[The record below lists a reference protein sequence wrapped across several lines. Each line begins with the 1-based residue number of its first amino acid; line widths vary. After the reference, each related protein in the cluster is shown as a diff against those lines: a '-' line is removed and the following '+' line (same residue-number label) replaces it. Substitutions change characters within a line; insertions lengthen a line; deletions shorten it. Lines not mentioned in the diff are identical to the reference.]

1 MGADNG
7 RSNGGKRLLLVE
19 DESRIADFLVR
30 QFAPLGVDVTVAED
44 GEVAVFL
51 ASTEVFDAVVL
62 DLGLP
67 RLPGTEVLRF
77 LRAECPATPV
87 IVLTACDEP
96 ECREAAMG
104 SGASAYVTKPFA
116 FEELCARVQASMVG
130 VPRPS
135 ALDVDAPLPSPVQS
149 AFRPQIWVL
158 TDRRYLKQR
167 MPGALIAWLEEHGH
181 AVRMVVADD
190 GSRVSLLAPGDG
202 VVSAWTGLRPDD
214 VVVARSRH
222 PFALALLKE
231 AESLGARTVASWA
244 AVQRVRNKVRCV
256 LTLKERGLPVPET
269 FVASRP
275 TDLAQLEPS
284 SFPLLLKPFQ
294 GDNSRGIQ
302 LVRAPEE
309 LASVEWTEAIVLAQR
324 YVEAGGLDVKLYAVA
339 DQVWAIRCPSP
350 LTNGNGRPIPVP
362 VDAALEGLALDCAA
376 TFELPLLGIDL
387 VEGARG
393 PLIVDVN
400 EFPNYTGIDDA
411 PAAIGRLLL
420 DGLRETRGTP
430 SAVAPLS

>member
-1 MGADNG
+1 M
-7 RSNGGKRLLLVE
+7 LLVE

-30 QFAPLGVDVTVAED
+30 EFARLGIDVTVAED
-44 GEVAVFL
+44 GEVAIFL

-87 IVLTACDEP
+87 IVLTAHDEP
-96 ECREAAMG
+96 ECREAALG
-104 SGASAYVTKPFA
+104 SGATAYVTKPFA
-116 FEELCARVQASMVG
+116 FEELCARVRACMAG
-130 VPRPS
+130 VTSPS
-135 ALDVDAPLPSPVQS
+135 ALDVDAAPPVQPGLT
-149 AFRPQIWVL
+149 PQIWVL
-158 TDRRYLKQR
+158 TDRRYLQQR
-167 MPGALIAWLEEHGH
+167 MPGALIAWLEEQGH

-190 GSRVSLLAPGDG
+190 GSRVSLLAPSDG
-202 VVSAWTGLRPDD
+202 AVSAWTGLRPDD

-231 AESLGARTVASWA
+231 AESLGARTIGSWA

-256 LTLKERGLPVPET
+256 LALKERGLPVPET
-269 FVASRP
+269 FLASRP

-309 LASVEWTEAIVLAQR
+309 LAFVEWSEAIVLAQR
-324 YVEAGGLDVKLYAVA
+324 YVEAGGVDVKLYAVA

-362 VDAALEGLALDCAA
+362 VDAALEGLARDCGA

-393 PLIVDVN
+393 PLVVDVN
-400 EFPNYTGIDDA
+400 EFPNYTGIDEA
-411 PAAIGRLLL
+411 PAAIGRLVL
-420 DGLRETRGTP
+420 DRLREPRETP
-430 SAVAPLS
+430 SAVAPLP

>member
-1 MGADNG
+1 MGAENG
-7 RSNGGKRLLLVE
+7 TSNGGKRLLLVE
-19 DESRIADFLVR
+19 DESRIADFLVPE
-30 QFAPLGVDVTVAED
+30 FAALGVDVTVAED

-67 RLPGTEVLRF
+67 RLPGTEVLDF
-77 LRAECPATPV
+77 LQAECPATPV
-87 IVLTACDEP
+87 IVLTARDEP
-96 ECREAAMG
+96 ESREAAMG
-104 SGASAYVTKPFA
+104 SGATAYVTKPFA
-116 FEELCARVQASMVG
+116 FEELCERVEACMAG
-130 VPRPS
+130 
-135 ALDVDAPLPSPVQS
+135 ALGVDASLQLPV
-149 AFRPQIWVL
+149 RPGLTQQIWVL
-158 TDRRYLKQR
+158 TDRRYLEHR
-167 MPGALIAWLEEHGH
+167 MPGALIAWLEEQGH
-181 AVRMVVADD
+181 AARVVVADD
-190 GSRVSLLAPGDG
+190 GSQVSLLAPGDDT
-202 VVSAWTGLRPDD
+202 VSAWTGLRPDD

-231 AESLGARTVASWA
+231 AESLGARTVGSWS

-256 LTLKERGLPVPET
+256 LTLKEHGLPVPET

-275 TDLAQLEPS
+275 SDLEQLKPS

-309 LASVEWTEAIVLAQR
+309 LASVEWGEAIVLAQR
-324 YVEAGGLDVKLYAVA
+324 YVDAGGIDLKLYAVG
-339 DQVWAIRCPSP
+339 DEVWAIRRPSP
-350 LTNGNGRPIPVP
+350 LTNGNGRPVPVP
-362 VDAALEGLALDCAA
+362 VDAALEGLARDCAA

-400 EFPNYTGIDDA
+400 EFPNYTGIDEA

-420 DGLRETRGTP
+420 DGLHAPSRTP
-430 SAVAPLS
+430 SAVSLLP

>member
-1 MGADNG
+1 MGAESG
-7 RSNGGKRLLLVE
+7 TSNGGTRLLLVE
-19 DESRIADFLVR
+19 DESRIADFLVPE
-30 QFAPLGVDVTVAED
+30 FAALGIDVTVAED

-51 ASTEVFDAVVL
+51 ASTEVFDVVVL

-77 LRAECPATPV
+77 LQVECPATPV
-87 IVLTACDEP
+87 IVLTARDEP

-104 SGASAYVTKPFA
+104 SGATAYVTKPFA
-116 FEELCARVQASMVG
+116 FEELCARVQACMAG
-130 VPRPS
+130 VTSPS
-135 ALDVDAPLPSPVQS
+135 ALDHDAPLSPPLQPGLT
-149 AFRPQIWVL
+149 PQMWVL
-158 TDRRYLKQR
+158 TDRRYLQQR
-167 MPGALIAWLEEHGH
+167 MPGALIDWLEEQGH
-181 AVRMVVADD
+181 TVRVVVADD
-190 GSRVSLLAPGDG
+190 GSQVSVLAPGDG
-202 VVSAWTGLRPDD
+202 AVSAWTGLRRGD

-231 AESLGARTVASWA
+231 AESLGARTVGSWA

-256 LTLKERGLPVPET
+256 VALKERGLPLPET
-269 FVASRP
+269 FLASRP
-275 TDLAQLEPS
+275 TDLAQLETS

-309 LASVEWTEAIVLAQR
+309 LASVEWSEAIVLAQR
-324 YVEAGGLDVKLYAVA
+324 YVEAGGVDVMLYVVGEE
-339 DQVWAIRCPSP
+339 VWAIRRPSP
-350 LTNGNGRPIPVP
+350 LTNGDGRPIPVP
-362 VDAALEGLALDCAA
+362 VDTALEGLARDCAA

-400 EFPNYTGIDDA
+400 EFPNYTGVEEA

-420 DGLRETRGTP
+420 VRLRETRETP
-430 SAVAPLS
+430 SAVALLS

>member
-1 MGADNG
+1 MGAEKG
-7 RSNGGKRLLLVE
+7 TSNGGKRLLLVE

-30 QFAPLGVDVTVAED
+30 EFARLGVDVTVAED

-51 ASTEVFDAVVL
+51 ASTEVFDGVIL

-87 IVLTACDEP
+87 IVLTARDEP

-104 SGASAYVTKPFA
+104 SGATAYVTKPFA
-116 FEELCARVQASMVG
+116 FEELCARVEACMAG
-130 VPRPS
+130 VTS
-135 ALDVDAPLPSPVQS
+135 AGGLEVDAPLPVQPG
-149 AFRPQIWVL
+149 FTPQIWVL
-158 TDRRYLKQR
+158 TDRRYLQQR
-167 MPGALIAWLEEHGH
+167 MPGALIAWLEEQGQ

-190 GSRVSLLAPGDG
+190 GSRVSLLAPEDG
-202 VVSAWTGLRPDD
+202 AVSAWTGLRPDD

-231 AESLGARTVASWA
+231 AESLGARTVGSWS
-244 AVQRVRNKVRCV
+244 AVQQVRNKVRCV
-256 LTLKERGLPVPET
+256 LALKESGLPVPET
-269 FVASRP
+269 FLASRP
-275 TDLAQLEPS
+275 GDLAQLEPS

-294 GDNSRGIQ
+294 GDNARGIQ

-309 LASVEWTEAIVLAQR
+309 LTSVEWSEAIVLAQR
-324 YVEAGGLDVKLYAVA
+324 YVEAGGIDVKLYAA
-339 DQVWAIRCPSP
+339 GDQVWAIRRPSP
-350 LTNGNGRPIPVP
+350 LTNGNDRPIPVP
-362 VDAALEGLALDCAA
+362 VDAALEGLARECAA
-376 TFELPLLGIDL
+376 TFELALLGIDL
-387 VEGARG
+387 VEGPQG

-400 EFPNYTGIDDA
+400 EFPNYTGIDEA

-420 DGLRETRGTP
+420 DGLRETRGALA
-430 SAVAPLS
+430 AVTLLP